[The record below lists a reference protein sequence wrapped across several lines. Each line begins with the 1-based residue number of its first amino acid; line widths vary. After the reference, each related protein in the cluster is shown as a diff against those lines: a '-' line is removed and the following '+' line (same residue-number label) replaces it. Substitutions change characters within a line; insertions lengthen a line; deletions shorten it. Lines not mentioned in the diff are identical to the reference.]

1 MWNNAILYDESLNG
15 GKLVADSNDAIYYT
29 KLASFGNSS
38 ASLGWNAKKN
48 DYVILS
54 GYYTFMNDGSGIV
67 NIYQSR
73 SGVWVIPEEGG
84 WKATTKLAPKTYSQT
99 QAQALVDKIIK
110 NNIAI
115 TQNNL
120 VCARY
125 ASRFSPE
132 QQQMIRDLQTRV
144 VARENA
150 LKNEGLCTDI
160 QTSFPRGYVE
170 LEPYLAA
177 LMNGQAIGL
186 ATWAI
191 CVIAASVILVTSTAA
206 YFAYK
211 AFANES
217 ESDVKYSKELTKT
230 LTEKLTEEEYQ
241 QLLNETKGIVTKS
254 RLKQA
259 ISSYGNI
266 AKWALFGI
274 AGFAIY
280 KVIMNKWKGARE

>member
-1 MWNNAILYDESLNG
+1 MGYEAQYKGVVMRGVDLPIYSYWADGNMRSAYPTTG
-15 GKLVADSNDAIYYT
+15 AAQYVKLTGYTQISKRGNLHYQTTDGYFIYLPDGWTEYT
-29 KLASFGNSS
+29 Q
-38 ASLGWNAKKN
+38 
-48 DYVILS
+48 
-54 GYYTFMNDGSGIV
+54 V
-67 NIYQSR
+67 NL
-73 SGVWVIPEEGG
+73 PN
-84 WKATTKLAPKTYSQT
+84 YSQS
-99 QAQALVDKIIK
+99 QAQALVNKIIK
-110 NNIAI
+110 NNITI

-132 QQQMIRDLQTRV
+132 QQQLIRDLQNRV

-160 QTSFPRGYVE
+160 QTSYPRGYIE

-177 LMNGQAIGL
+177 LMNGHAIGL

-191 CVIAASVILVTSTAA
+191 CVIAASVVLVTSTAA
-206 YFAYK
+206 YFAYR

-217 ESDVKYSKELTKT
+217 ENDVKYSKELTKA
-230 LTEKLTEEEYQ
+230 LTDKLTEEEYQ
-241 QLLNETKGIVTKS
+241 QLLQETKGIVTKS

>member
-1 MWNNAILYDESLNG
+1 MGYEAQYKGVVMRGVDLPIYSYWADGNMRSAYPTTG
-15 GKLVADSNDAIYYT
+15 AAQYVKLTGYTQISKRGNLHYQTTDGYFIYLPDGWTEYT
-29 KLASFGNSS
+29 Q
-38 ASLGWNAKKN
+38 
-48 DYVILS
+48 
-54 GYYTFMNDGSGIV
+54 V
-67 NIYQSR
+67 NL
-73 SGVWVIPEEGG
+73 PN
-84 WKATTKLAPKTYSQT
+84 YSQS
-99 QAQALVDKIIK
+99 QAQALVNKIIK
-110 NNIAI
+110 NDITI

-132 QQQMIRDLQTRV
+132 QQQLIRDLQNRV

-160 QTSFPRGYVE
+160 QTSYPRGYVE

-191 CVIAASVILVTSTAA
+191 CVIAASVVLVTSTAA
-206 YFAYK
+206 YFAYR

-217 ESDVKYSKELTKT
+217 DNDVKYSKELTKA
-230 LTEKLTEEEYQ
+230 LTDKLTEEEYQ

>member
-1 MWNNAILYDESLNG
+1 MKLTEHFDPSMAGAWLYAKSNKAQVTNRITGDFGTFDNVPKGYYVVLTGIYFVGEDYWSYLQTEDGWYAVINLYNG
-15 GKLVADSNDAIYYT
+15 DQDLWEIK
-29 KLASFGNSS
+29 
-38 ASLGWNAKKN
+38 NAKEGNKN
-48 DYVILS
+48 
-54 GYYTFMNDGSGIV
+54 
-67 NIYQSR
+67 YQSN
-73 SGVWVIPEEGG
+73 
-84 WKATTKLAPKTYSQT
+84 
-99 QAQALVDKIIK
+99 AQACVKKIIN
-110 NNIAI
+110 NNIII

-132 QQQMIRDLQTRV
+132 QQQLIRDLQNRV
-144 VARENA
+144 VVRNNA
-150 LKNEGLCTDI
+150 LIDSGFCENV
-160 QTSFPRGYVE
+160 QTSYPRGYAE

-206 YFAYK
+206 YFAYR

-280 KVIMNKWKGARE
+280 KVIMNKWKGTRE

>member
-1 MWNNAILYDESLNG
+1 MGYEAQYKGVVMRGVDLPIYSYWADGNMRSAYPTTG
-15 GKLVADSNDAIYYT
+15 AAQYVKLTGYTQISKRGNLHYQTTDGYFIYLPDGWTEYT
-29 KLASFGNSS
+29 Q
-38 ASLGWNAKKN
+38 
-48 DYVILS
+48 
-54 GYYTFMNDGSGIV
+54 V
-67 NIYQSR
+67 NL
-73 SGVWVIPEEGG
+73 PN
-84 WKATTKLAPKTYSQT
+84 YSQS
-99 QAQALVDKIIK
+99 QAQALVNKIIK
-110 NNIAI
+110 NNISI

-125 ASRFSPE
+125 ASRFSSE
-132 QQQMIRDLQTRV
+132 QQQLIRDLQTRV
-144 VARENA
+144 VERENA

-160 QTSFPRGYVE
+160 KTSYPRGYIE

-191 CVIAASVILVTSTAA
+191 CVIAASVVLVTSTAA
-206 YFAYK
+206 YFAYR

-217 ESDVKYSKELTKT
+217 DNDVKYSKELTKA
-230 LTEKLTEEEYQ
+230 LTDKLTEEEYQ

>member
-1 MWNNAILYDESLNG
+1 MGYEAQYKGVVMRGVDLPIYSYWADGNMRSAYPTTG
-15 GKLVADSNDAIYYT
+15 AAQYVKLTGYTQISKRGNLHYQTTDGYFIYLPDGWTEYT
-29 KLASFGNSS
+29 Q
-38 ASLGWNAKKN
+38 
-48 DYVILS
+48 
-54 GYYTFMNDGSGIV
+54 V
-67 NIYQSR
+67 NL
-73 SGVWVIPEEGG
+73 PN
-84 WKATTKLAPKTYSQT
+84 YSQS
-99 QAQALVDKIIK
+99 QAQALVNKIIK
-110 NNIAI
+110 NNISI

-125 ASRFSPE
+125 ASRFSQE
-132 QQQMIRDLQTRV
+132 QQQMIRDLQNRV

-160 QTSFPRGYVE
+160 QKSYPRGYVE

-191 CVIAASVILVTSTAA
+191 CVIAASVVLVTSTAA
-206 YFAYK
+206 YFAYR

-217 ESDVKYSKELTKT
+217 DNDVKYSKELTKA
-230 LTEKLTEEEYQ
+230 LTDKLTEEEYQ

>member
-1 MWNNAILYDESLNG
+1 MGYEAQYKGVVMRGVDLPIYSYWADGNMRSAYPTTG
-15 GKLVADSNDAIYYT
+15 AAQYVKLTGYTQISKRGNLHYQTTDGYFIYLPDGWTEYT
-29 KLASFGNSS
+29 Q
-38 ASLGWNAKKN
+38 
-48 DYVILS
+48 
-54 GYYTFMNDGSGIV
+54 V
-67 NIYQSR
+67 NL
-73 SGVWVIPEEGG
+73 PN
-84 WKATTKLAPKTYSQT
+84 YSQS
-99 QAQALVDKIIK
+99 QAQALVNKIIK
-110 NNIAI
+110 NNITI

-132 QQQMIRDLQTRV
+132 QQQLIRDLQNRV

-160 QTSFPRGYVE
+160 QTSYPLGYIE

-191 CVIAASVILVTSTAA
+191 CVIAASVVLVTSTAA
-206 YFAYK
+206 YFAYR

-217 ESDVKYSKELTKT
+217 ENDVKYSKELTKA
-230 LTEKLTEEEYQ
+230 LTDKLTEEEYQ
-241 QLLNETKGIVTKS
+241 QLLQETKGIVTKS

>member
-1 MWNNAILYDESLNG
+1 MGYEAQYKGVVLQGTDLPLYTLR
-15 GKLVADSNDAIYYT
+15 ADGNMAAAYGATGATMYVTLTGYTQTSKRGNIHYQTTDGYFIYLPDGWTEYT
-29 KLASFGNSS
+29 S
-38 ASLGWNAKKN
+38 
-48 DYVILS
+48 
-54 GYYTFMNDGSGIV
+54 V
-67 NIYQSR
+67 NVS
-73 SGVWVIPEEGG
+73 
-84 WKATTKLAPKTYSQT
+84 TYSQT

-132 QQQMIRDLQTRV
+132 QQQLIRDLQTRV
-144 VARENA
+144 VERENA

-160 QTSFPRGYVE
+160 QMSYPRGYVE

-191 CVIAASVILVTSTAA
+191 CVIAASVVLVTSTAA
-206 YFAYK
+206 YFAYR

-217 ESDVKYSKELTKT
+217 ENDVKYSKELTKA
-230 LTEKLTEEEYQ
+230 LTDKLTEEEYQ

>member
-1 MWNNAILYDESLNG
+1 MGYEAGYKGVVMRGVDLPIYSYWADGNMRSAYPTTG
-15 GKLVADSNDAIYYT
+15 AAQYVKLTGYTQISKRGNLHYQTTDGYFIYLPDGWREYT
-29 KLASFGNSS
+29 Q
-38 ASLGWNAKKN
+38 
-48 DYVILS
+48 
-54 GYYTFMNDGSGIV
+54 V
-67 NIYQSR
+67 NL
-73 SGVWVIPEEGG
+73 PN
-84 WKATTKLAPKTYSQT
+84 YSQS
-99 QAQALVDKIIK
+99 QAQALVNKIIK
-110 NNIAI
+110 NNITI

-120 VCARY
+120 VCARF

-132 QQQMIRDLQTRV
+132 QQQLIRDLQNRV

-150 LKNEGLCTDI
+150 LKNEGLVTDV

-170 LEPYLAA
+170 LEPYLDA
-177 LMNGQAIGL
+177 LMGGEAIGL
-186 ATWAI
+186 AIWAI
-191 CVIAASVILVTSTAA
+191 CVIAASVILATSTAA
-206 YFAYK
+206 YFAYR

-241 QLLNETKGIVTKS
+241 QLLNETKGVVTKS

-259 ISSYGNI
+259 VSSYGNI
-266 AKWALFGI
+266 AKWVLFGI

>member
-1 MWNNAILYDESLNG
+1 MGYEAQYKGVVLQGADLPLYTLR
-15 GKLVADSNDAIYYT
+15 ADGNMAAAYGATGATLYVTLTGYTQTSKRGNIHYQTTDGYFIYLPDGWTEYT
-29 KLASFGNSS
+29 S
-38 ASLGWNAKKN
+38 
-48 DYVILS
+48 
-54 GYYTFMNDGSGIV
+54 V
-67 NIYQSR
+67 N
-73 SGVWVIPEEGG
+73 VP
-84 WKATTKLAPKTYSQT
+84 TYSQT
-99 QAQALVDKIIK
+99 QAQVLVDKIIK

-132 QQQMIRDLQTRV
+132 QQQLIRDLQTRV
-144 VARENA
+144 VERENA

-160 QTSFPRGYVE
+160 KTSYPRGYAE

-177 LMNGQAIGL
+177 LMNGQSIGL

-191 CVIAASVILVTSTAA
+191 CVIAASVVLVTSTAA
-206 YFAYK
+206 YFAYR

-217 ESDVKYSKELTKT
+217 DNDVKYSKELTKA
-230 LTEKLTEEEYQ
+230 LTDKLTEEEYQ

-280 KVIMNKWKGARE
+280 KVIMNK

>member
-29 KLASFGNSS
+29 NLASFGNSS

-54 GYYTFMNDGSGIV
+54 GYYTYLGSE
-67 NIYQSR
+67 NLYQSR
-73 SGVWVIPEEGG
+73 SGVWVVPEEGG
-84 WKATTKLAPKTYSQT
+84 WKATTKLSPKTYSQT

-132 QQQMIRDLQTRV
+132 QQQMIRVLQNRV

-150 LKNEGLCTDI
+150 LKNEGLCTNV
-160 QTSFPRGYVE
+160 QTSYPRGYAE

-177 LMNGQAIGL
+177 LMNGEAIGL

-191 CVIAASVILVTSTAA
+191 CVIAASVVLTLSTAA
-206 YFAYK
+206 YFAYR
-211 AFANES
+211 AFAKES
-217 ESDVKYSKELTKT
+217 ENDVKYSKELTKT

-241 QLLNETKGIVTKS
+241 QLLQETKGIVTKS

>member
-1 MWNNAILYDESLNG
+1 MGYEAQYKGVVMRGVDLPIYSYWADGNMRSAYPTTG
-15 GKLVADSNDAIYYT
+15 AAQYVKLTGYTQISKRGNLHYQTTDGYFIYLPDGWTEYT
-29 KLASFGNSS
+29 Q
-38 ASLGWNAKKN
+38 
-48 DYVILS
+48 
-54 GYYTFMNDGSGIV
+54 V
-67 NIYQSR
+67 NL
-73 SGVWVIPEEGG
+73 PN
-84 WKATTKLAPKTYSQT
+84 YSQS
-99 QAQALVDKIIK
+99 QAQALVNKIIK
-110 NNIAI
+110 NNITI

-132 QQQMIRDLQTRV
+132 QQQLIRDLQNRV
-144 VARENA
+144 VVRENA

-160 QTSFPRGYVE
+160 QASYPRGYVE

-191 CVIAASVILVTSTAA
+191 CVIAASVVLVTSTAA
-206 YFAYK
+206 YFAYR

-217 ESDVKYSKELTKT
+217 DNDVKYSKELTKA
-230 LTEKLTEEEYQ
+230 LTDKLTEEEYQ

>member
-1 MWNNAILYDESLNG
+1 MGYEAQYKGVVMRGVDLPIYSYWADGNMRSAYPTTG
-15 GKLVADSNDAIYYT
+15 AAQYVKLTGYTQISKRGNLHYQTTDGYFIYLPDGWTEYT
-29 KLASFGNSS
+29 Q
-38 ASLGWNAKKN
+38 
-48 DYVILS
+48 
-54 GYYTFMNDGSGIV
+54 V
-67 NIYQSR
+67 NL
-73 SGVWVIPEEGG
+73 PN
-84 WKATTKLAPKTYSQT
+84 YSQS
-99 QAQALVDKIIK
+99 QAQALVNKIIK
-110 NNIAI
+110 NNITI

-132 QQQMIRDLQTRV
+132 QQQLIRDLQNRV

-160 QTSFPRGYVE
+160 QTSYPRGYIE

-191 CVIAASVILVTSTAA
+191 CVIAASVVLVTSTAA
-206 YFAYK
+206 YFAYR

-217 ESDVKYSKELTKT
+217 ENDVKYSKELTKA
-230 LTEKLTEEEYQ
+230 LTDKLTEEEYQ
-241 QLLNETKGIVTKS
+241 QLLQETKGIVTKS

>member
-1 MWNNAILYDESLNG
+1 MGYEAQYKGVVLQGTDLPLYTLR
-15 GKLVADSNDAIYYT
+15 ADGNMASAYGATGATMYVTLTGYTQKSKRGNLHYQTTDGYFIYLPDGWTEYT
-29 KLASFGNSS
+29 S
-38 ASLGWNAKKN
+38 
-48 DYVILS
+48 
-54 GYYTFMNDGSGIV
+54 V
-67 NIYQSR
+67 N
-73 SGVWVIPEEGG
+73 VP
-84 WKATTKLAPKTYSQT
+84 TYSQT

-132 QQQMIRDLQTRV
+132 QQQLIRDLQNRV

-206 YFAYK
+206 YFAYR

-217 ESDVKYSKELTKT
+217 ENDVKYSKELTKT

-280 KVIMNKWKGARE
+280 KVIMNKLKGARE

>member
-1 MWNNAILYDESLNG
+1 MGYEAQYKGVVMRGVDLPIYSYWADGNMRSAYPTTG
-15 GKLVADSNDAIYYT
+15 AAQYVKLTGYTQISKRGNLHYQTTDGYFIYLPDGWTEYT
-29 KLASFGNSS
+29 Q
-38 ASLGWNAKKN
+38 
-48 DYVILS
+48 
-54 GYYTFMNDGSGIV
+54 V
-67 NIYQSR
+67 NL
-73 SGVWVIPEEGG
+73 PN
-84 WKATTKLAPKTYSQT
+84 YSQS
-99 QAQALVDKIIK
+99 QAQALVNKIIK
-110 NNIAI
+110 NNITI

-132 QQQMIRDLQTRV
+132 QQQLIRDLQNRV

-160 QTSFPRGYVE
+160 QTSHPRGYVE

-191 CVIAASVILVTSTAA
+191 CVIAASVVLVTSTAA
-206 YFAYK
+206 YFAYR

-217 ESDVKYSKELTKT
+217 DNDVKYSKELTKA
-230 LTEKLTEEEYQ
+230 LTDKLTEEEYQ

>member
-1 MWNNAILYDESLNG
+1 MGYEAQYKGVVMRGVDLPIYSYWADGNMRSAYPTTG
-15 GKLVADSNDAIYYT
+15 AAQYVKLTGYTQISKRGNLHYQTTDGYFIYLPDGWTEYT
-29 KLASFGNSS
+29 Q
-38 ASLGWNAKKN
+38 
-48 DYVILS
+48 
-54 GYYTFMNDGSGIV
+54 V
-67 NIYQSR
+67 NL
-73 SGVWVIPEEGG
+73 PN
-84 WKATTKLAPKTYSQT
+84 YSQS
-99 QAQALVDKIIK
+99 QAQALVNKIIK
-110 NNIAI
+110 NNITI

-132 QQQMIRDLQTRV
+132 QQQLIRDLQTRV
-144 VARENA
+144 VERENA

-160 QTSFPRGYVE
+160 QTSYPRGYVE

-191 CVIAASVILVTSTAA
+191 CVIAASVVLVTSTAA
-206 YFAYK
+206 YFAYR

-217 ESDVKYSKELTKT
+217 DNDVKYSKELTKA
-230 LTEKLTEEEYQ
+230 LTDKLTEEEYQ

>member
-1 MWNNAILYDESLNG
+1 MGYEAQYKGVVLQGTDLPLYTLRADGNMAAAY
-15 GKLVADSNDAIYYT
+15 VATGATMYVTLTGYTQTSKRGNIHYQTTDGYFIYLPDGWTEYT
-29 KLASFGNSS
+29 S
-38 ASLGWNAKKN
+38 
-48 DYVILS
+48 
-54 GYYTFMNDGSGIV
+54 V
-67 NIYQSR
+67 N
-73 SGVWVIPEEGG
+73 VP
-84 WKATTKLAPKTYSQT
+84 THSQT

-132 QQQMIRDLQTRV
+132 QQQLIRDLQNRV

-160 QTSFPRGYVE
+160 QTSYPRGYVE

-191 CVIAASVILVTSTAA
+191 CVIAASVLLVTSTAA
-206 YFAYK
+206 YFAYR

-217 ESDVKYSKELTKT
+217 DNDVKYSKELTKA
-230 LTEKLTEEEYQ
+230 LTDKLTEEEYQ

-280 KVIMNKWKGARE
+280 KIIMNKWKGARE

>member
-1 MWNNAILYDESLNG
+1 MGYEAGYKGVVMRGVDLPIYSYWADGNMRSAYPTTG
-15 GKLVADSNDAIYYT
+15 AAQYVKLTGYTQISKRGNLHYQTTDGYFIYLPDGWTEYT
-29 KLASFGNSS
+29 Q
-38 ASLGWNAKKN
+38 
-48 DYVILS
+48 
-54 GYYTFMNDGSGIV
+54 V
-67 NIYQSR
+67 NL
-73 SGVWVIPEEGG
+73 PN
-84 WKATTKLAPKTYSQT
+84 YSQS
-99 QAQALVDKIIK
+99 QAQALVNKIIK
-110 NNIAI
+110 NNITI

-132 QQQMIRDLQTRV
+132 QQQLIIDLQNRV

-160 QTSFPRGYVE
+160 QTSYPRGYVE

-191 CVIAASVILVTSTAA
+191 CVIAASVVLVTSTAA
-206 YFAYK
+206 YFAYR

-217 ESDVKYSKELTKT
+217 ENDVKYSKELTKK

-259 ISSYGNI
+259 VSSYGNI
-266 AKWALFGI
+266 AKWVLFGI

>member
-1 MWNNAILYDESLNG
+1 MGYEAQYKGVVMRGVDLPIYSYWADGNMRSAYPTTG
-15 GKLVADSNDAIYYT
+15 AAQYVKLTGYTQISKRGNLHYQTTDGYFIYLPDGWTEYT
-29 KLASFGNSS
+29 Q
-38 ASLGWNAKKN
+38 
-48 DYVILS
+48 
-54 GYYTFMNDGSGIV
+54 V
-67 NIYQSR
+67 NL
-73 SGVWVIPEEGG
+73 PN
-84 WKATTKLAPKTYSQT
+84 YSQS
-99 QAQALVDKIIK
+99 QAQALVNKIIK
-110 NNIAI
+110 NNITI

-132 QQQMIRDLQTRV
+132 QQQLIRDLQNRV

-160 QTSFPRGYVE
+160 QTSYPRGYIE
-170 LEPYLAA
+170 LESYLAA

-191 CVIAASVILVTSTAA
+191 CVIAASVVLVTSTAA
-206 YFAYK
+206 YFAYR

-217 ESDVKYSKELTKT
+217 ENDVKYSKELTKA
-230 LTEKLTEEEYQ
+230 LTDKLTEEEYQ
-241 QLLNETKGIVTKS
+241 QLLQETKGIVTKS

>member
-1 MWNNAILYDESLNG
+1 MWANAILYDESLNG
-15 GKLVADSNDAIYYT
+15 GRLVAENDYAQYYWS
-29 KLASFGNSS
+29 LYDFGNGTS
-38 ASLGWNAKKN
+38 GKIGNYAKKN

-54 GYYTFMNDGSGIV
+54 GYYTYLGSE
-67 NIYQSR
+67 NLYQAR

-84 WKATTKLAPKTYSQT
+84 WKATTKLSPKTYSQT

-132 QQQMIRDLQTRV
+132 QQQLIRDLQNRV

-160 QTSFPRGYVE
+160 QTSHPRGYVE

-191 CVIAASVILVTSTAA
+191 CVIAASVVLVTSTAA
-206 YFAYK
+206 YFAYR

-217 ESDVKYSKELTKT
+217 DNDVKYSKELTKA
-230 LTEKLTEEEYQ
+230 LTDKLTEEEYQ

-280 KVIMNKWKGARE
+280 KVIMNKWKGLRE